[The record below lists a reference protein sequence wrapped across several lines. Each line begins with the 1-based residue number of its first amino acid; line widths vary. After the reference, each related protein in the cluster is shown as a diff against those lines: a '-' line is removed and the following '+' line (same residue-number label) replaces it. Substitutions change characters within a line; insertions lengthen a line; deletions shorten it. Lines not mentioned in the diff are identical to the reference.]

1 MLLERVQGISAE
13 CGQLQ
18 SSCSVMQQRSEL
30 GFSRLVNITQVK
42 DITQNT
48 SYIMH
53 TMNRNLKFENNC
65 RIRNLKSFRSKVT
78 NDTLTGN
85 LNY

>member
-1 MLLERVQGISAE
+1 MLESVQGISAE

-53 TMNRNLKFENNC
+53 
-65 RIRNLKSFRSKVT
+65 IH
-78 NDTLTGN
+78 
-85 LNY
+85 